1 MMPFAPSLSVRPLAA
16 EESGLAGALVNR
28 WLQRALYSA
37 PMDEAEV
44 SEQLFG
50 DNPPTLYPVRWQ
62 RRQVLGVWR
71 AGECHGL
78 LDAAIGLDSASAIL
92 PDYHPLGLVRFFA
105 LPERQDLVND
115 AAQALIDAAIR
126 FWREGGVGH
135 VKVYHISSGYPAFQA
150 GAGML
155 PGDWADQVRLLT
167 GMGFR
172 FVDRYYCLARPL
184 GLLLEEVVPQGGL
197 SLAFRGSADDRR
209 YQVFYRRTESI
220 AEARLVCKRV
230 LVDGVVRPIG
240 YVAHWEVDE
249 RWRNQHIG
257 RWLLR
262 RLLNDATQ
270 QSLAEV
276 VVHLQLPQT
285 AAMNLLA
292 QHGFIELNY
301 RGYSL
306 EKSLSE

>member
-16 EESGLAGALVNR
+16 EESGLAGELVNH
-28 WLQRALYSA
+28 WLQRAHYSA
-37 PMDEAEV
+37 PMDEDTV
-44 SEQLFG
+44 REQLFG

-62 RRQVLGVWR
+62 RRQVLSAWR
-71 AGECHGL
+71 AGECFGL
-78 LDAAIGLDSASAIL
+78 LDAAIGLDSASAVL
-92 PDYHPLGLVRFFA
+92 PDYHPLGLVRFLA
-105 LPERQDLVND
+105 LPERSDLVSGV
-115 AAQALIDAAIR
+115 AQALIDAAIQ

-135 VKVYHISSGYPAFQA
+135 VKVYHISSGYPSFQA

-172 FVDRYYCLARPL
+172 FVDRYYCLARATGP
-184 GLLLEEVVPQGGL
+184 LLEEAVPQGGL

-209 YQVFYRRTESI
+209 YQIFYRRTESI
-220 AEARLVCKRV
+220 AEARLARKCVM
-230 LVDGVVRPIG
+230 VDGTLRSIG
-240 YVAHWEVDE
+240 YIAQWEVDE

-262 RLLNDATQ
+262 RMINDATQ
-270 QSLAEV
+270 QGLSEV